1 MRGLRGRLTYA
12 NVMASIAVFVS
23 LGGGAYA
30 ATELPRNSVGTAA
43 IRSGAVTTR
52 NLANGTV
59 TAEKVAAGSLTGHQ
73 IDVAQLGTVPS
84 AGHASTAE
92 SATTAANAGH
102 ATTADS
108 ATTAGTANSATTATN
123 ADHATTSDSATT
135 ASTLDGLAP
144 SAFQSRVSG
153 ACASN
158 TALTQIHSDGS
169 VSCTNVGSNTQ
180 TYAVRVVSPLLG
192 GPLRST
198 LLTIPGLAHIRVYE
212 CLNNQA
218 AAVLVNDDNADL
230 WFENSSEADYDGS
243 TWSTSTTSQAT
254 EDSITWHLGVG
265 TGTGAEA
272 ANVNVSYAALGTSC
286 VFQVTAEVFTAAS

>member
-1 MRGLRGRLTYA
+1 MRGLRGHLTYA

-43 IRSGAVTTR
+43 IRNGAVTTR

-92 SATTAANAGH
+92 SATTATTAGH

-123 ADHATTSDSATT
+123 ADHATTSDSATNAT
-135 ASTLDGLAP
+135 TLDGLAP

-180 TYAVRVVSPLLG
+180 TYAARVVSPLLSG
-192 GPLRST
+192 ASST

-243 TWSTSTTSQAT
+243 TWSTSTTSQEP

-265 TGTGAEA
+265 TGTGAEV

-286 VFQVTAEVFTAAS
+286 VFQVTAEVFTAAT

>member
-1 MRGLRGRLTYA
+1 MRGLRCRLTYA

-43 IRSGAVTTR
+43 IRNGAVTTR

-73 IDVAQLGTVPS
+73 IDVTQLGTVPS
-84 AGHASTAE
+84 AGHASTAD
-92 SATTAANAGH
+92 SATTATNASH

-123 ADHATTSDSATT
+123 ADHATTSDSATN

-144 SAFQSRVSG
+144 SALQSRVSG

-180 TYAVRVVSPLLG
+180 TYAARVVSPLLSSAS
-192 GPLRST
+192 ST
-198 LLTIPGLAHIRVYE
+198 LLTIPGFAHIRVYE
-212 CLNNQA
+212 CSSNQA

-230 WFENSSEADYDGS
+230 WFENSSEADYNGS
-243 TWSTSTTSQAT
+243 TWSTSTTSQEP

-265 TGTGAEA
+265 TGTGAEV

-286 VFQVTAEVFTAAS
+286 VFQVTAEVFTAAT

>member
-43 IRSGAVTTR
+43 IRNGAVTTR

-59 TAEKVAAGSLTGHQ
+59 TAEKVAPGSLTGHQ
-73 IDVAQLGTVPS
+73 IDVAELGTVPS

-92 SATTAANAGH
+92 SATTA
-102 ATTADS
+102 D
-108 ATTAGTANSATTATN
+108 TANSATTATN

-135 ASTLDGLAP
+135 ANTLDGLAP

-153 ACASN
+153 ACAAN
-158 TALTQIHSDGS
+158 TALTQIQSDGS

-180 TYAVRVVSPLLG
+180 TYAARVVSPLVTA
-192 GPLRST
+192 PASST

-212 CLNNQA
+212 CLNHQA
-218 AAVLVNDDNADL
+218 AAVLVNDDDADL
-230 WFENSSEADYDGS
+230 WFENSSEADYNGS
-243 TWSTSTTSQAT
+243 TWSTSTTSQAA

-265 TGTGAEA
+265 AGAGAEV
-272 ANVNVSYAALGTSC
+272 ANVNVSYVALGTSC